1 MDVLVV
7 AGRRRPFSHTRL
19 LLKAVCFSWHHLL
32 PEASRRQHHISAATP
47 QTKQLA
53 DHFEVRGAT
62 TTILFVQ
69 AAPVSKLQCSVY
81 NVAGAR
87 ARARRQPPST
97 RERERKRKRDRST
110 SRVVSGAQILHPAHR
125 STPIYSTRLY

>member
-69 AAPVSKLQCSVY
+69 AAPVFKLQCSVY
-81 NVAGAR
+81 DVAGAR
-87 ARARRQPPST
+87 ARAQTPANNE
-97 RERERKRKRDRST
+97 REREREREI
-110 SRVVSGAQILHPAHR
+110 VVLVG
-125 STPIYSTRLY
+125 